1 MFLEKLEIQGFK
13 SFAGKNIL
21 KFPGNVG
28 QNKKGI
34 TAVVGPN
41 GSGKSNI
48 ADAIRWALGEQ
59 SMKTLRAKLNEDV
72 IFSGSSNKGRLGM
85 SEVSLHLNNE
95 NKQAPIDYSQLVITR
110 RLYRSGDNEYL
121 INNAKTKLSDIQ
133 MLLAKANFGQKT
145 YSVIGQGMVED
156 FLKTGPAERKN
167 FFDEATGVKQYQ
179 IKRERSLN
187 KLISSQKNLKQAEM
201 LLSEIEP
208 RLKSLT
214 KQVNKLRQKEEL
226 KDQIKELQNKY
237 YRTKWHSLNNKFS
250 QYKDQLLELEE
261 KRRKKT
267 EKLNRYNQELSDIE
281 KEDRGEDKLKKNEQE
296 LEQLQQNKEEIV
308 KQIAGLT
315 AQLEANLESQG
326 KFDVSWLYSREE
338 EVSDQIKKSEQELD
352 SIQPKIEELE
362 NKINEINSQ
371 KKRINDQIN
380 ELNKELFNLIEPDD
394 KREREEEVK
403 EKLEEINNRIEKLK
417 AVDDINKIKDLIVHI
432 EGMMQE
438 AINMTTRKKQE
449 KNASITRKKKEM
461 EKKIKEQESSRE
473 EAEGFLSHLN
483 SEKNSLKQRQE
494 FLNKNI
500 QSLKKEHKEIKNKL
514 SKHQQEENQEDIL
527 NKKQELQRR
536 LESVDEQISSLKK
549 KTNDINRER
558 EEQNRRIFSIQRK
571 AQDLQKEINDINN
584 RIGEIK
590 SVSIKYETRLEE
602 LEEEIRQETN
612 DIKTIKDDPPQE
624 EIDIEGTKQ
633 RIDRIRNQLNLI
645 GGIDPEVENEYE
657 RTKEKYDFLAD
668 QAKDLKQGINNLKNI
683 IHDLDKTIKKK
694 FDKEFR
700 IISDKFEEYFK
711 ILFKGGSAKI
721 IKVPQQEAKE
731 GEEGEEKEEDE
742 YIKKLYQ
749 YNSTGLA
756 GIDIQATPPG
766 KKIHS
771 LSVLSGG
778 EKALVSIA
786 LICAIINANPSPFV
800 VLDEVDAALDE
811 ANSQKFAQILNELS
825 HNTQFILITHNRAS
839 MHQANV
845 LYGTTMDE
853 NGITKL
859 LSLQLKEA
867 EKRVK

>member
-13 SFAGKNIL
+13 SFAGKNTL
-21 KFPGNVG
+21 EFPGNIG

-72 IFSGSSNKGRLGM
+72 IFSGSSSKGRLGM

-95 NKQAPIDYSQLVITR
+95 SKQVPIDYSQLVIKR

-121 INNAKTKLSDIQ
+121 VNNAKTKLSDVQ

-179 IKRERSLN
+179 IKRERSLS
-187 KLISSQKNLKQAEM
+187 KLLSSQENLQQAEM

-226 KDQIKELQNKY
+226 KKQIQDLQNKY
-237 YRTKWHSLNNKFS
+237 YRTKWHELNNKFS
-250 QYKDQLLELEE
+250 QYKNRILELEE
-261 KRRKKT
+261 EKRKKT
-267 EKLNRYNQELSDIE
+267 KKLNEHNQELNNME
-281 KEDRGEDKLKKNEQE
+281 KRDRGEDRLRENERE
-296 LEQLQQNKEEIV
+296 LEKLQQEKEEIV
-308 KQIAGLT
+308 KQIAGFT
-315 AQLEANLESQG
+315 ARLEANLDSQG
-326 KFDVSWLYSREE
+326 KFDVSWLYSRQEE
-338 EVSDQIKKSEQELD
+338 INGQIKKIEQEL
-352 SIQPKIEELE
+352 SSFPPKIEAIDD
-362 NKINEINSQ
+362 KINETASQ
-371 KKRINDQIN
+371 KKEIDDQAKK
-380 ELNKELFNLIEPDD
+380 LNKELFSLLNPEDEP
-394 KREREEEVK
+394 EEEIK
-403 EKLEEINNRIEKLK
+403 EKLEEISNRIEKLK
-417 AVDDINKIKDLIVHI
+417 IVDDIKKVREFIAYI
-432 EGMMQE
+432 ENMLQE
-438 AINMTTRKKQE
+438 AINMTTRKKQ
-449 KNASITRKKKEM
+449 KDNNSIKRKKGKI
-461 EKKIKEQESSRE
+461 EKKIKDQEVSRRDIE
-473 EAEGFLSHLN
+473 ELLNSLN
-483 SEKNSLKQRQE
+483 SEKNSLKQQQE

-500 QSLKKEHKEIKNKL
+500 QNLKKEQKEIERKL
-514 SKHQQEENQEDIL
+514 SKHQKEESQENI
-527 NKKQELQRR
+527 
-536 LESVDEQISSLKK
+536 LKK
-549 KTNDINRER
+549 KQKLQKRLEPVDKEIMSLKEKTNEINLDREK
-558 EEQNRRIFSIQRK
+558 QNKRIFAVQK
-571 AQDLQKEINDINN
+571 EAQNLQKEVNEVNN
-584 RIGEIK
+584 KIGEIK
-590 SVSIKYETRLEE
+590 TASVKYETRLEE
-602 LEEEIRQETN
+602 TEEEIRRETGN
-612 DIKTIKDDPPQE
+612 LKAVKDTPPQE
-624 EIDIEGTKQ
+624 DIDTDRVKEKIEK
-633 RIDRIRNQLNLI
+633 IKNQLNLI
-645 GGIDPEVENEYE
+645 GGIDSEVEEEYE
-657 RTKEKYDFLAD
+657 KTKEKYDFLTG
-668 QAKDLKQGINNLKNI
+668 QAKDLKQGISNLKNI

-694 FDKEFR
+694 FDKEFKV
-700 IISDKFEEYFK
+700 ISDKFEEYFK

-721 IKVPQQEAKE
+721 IKVPQQEAEKN
-731 GEEGEEKEEDE
+731 GEENEQKDE
-742 YIKKLYQ
+742 SIKKLYHH
-749 YNSTGLA
+749 NSTGLA

-778 EKALVSIA
+778 EKALTSIA

-825 HNTQFILITHNRAS
+825 HKTQFILITHNRAA

-859 LSLQLKEA
+859 LSLRLEEA